1 MYIILINNTYLTSF
15 ESIKKTKQMKRLF
28 ICESEFEA
36 FTALHPEYNHFE
48 EVKNKYEELVGYN
61 VSVINEN
68 DNED

>member
-1 MYIILINNTYLTSF
+1 M
-15 ESIKKTKQMKRLF
+15 KTLF
-28 ICESEFEA
+28 ICESEFVA

-48 EVKNKYEELVGYN
+48 EVKNQYEELVGYY